1 MSVLV
6 IVKKYQRYQSCCLSR
21 WFGCVEQRSCS
32 RIKVLKSCF
41 SEMDFDRTKDNDAS
55 SDDDNEIQ
63 DEVADTLQVQL
74 KFICILLINAT
85 GYKTMCGNNFK
96 C

>member
-1 MSVLV
+1 
-6 IVKKYQRYQSCCLSR
+6 
-21 WFGCVEQRSCS
+21 
-32 RIKVLKSCF
+32 
-41 SEMDFDRTKDNDAS
+41 MDFDRTKDSDAN
-55 SDDDNEIQ
+55 SDDDSEIQ

>member
-1 MSVLV
+1 
-6 IVKKYQRYQSCCLSR
+6 
-21 WFGCVEQRSCS
+21 
-32 RIKVLKSCF
+32 
-41 SEMDFDRTKDNDAS
+41 MDFDRTKDSDAD
-55 SDDDNEIQ
+55 SDDDSEIQ

-74 KFICILLINAT
+74 KFICISLINTT